1 MSTWINLCWACKANS
16 NTQKA
21 IEQVIKSHWVCVF
34 SSYTLNLVLQSPP
47 PKKKKTQANKPKEER
62 NLFSIFSV
70 SSKHSLT
77 PPQTAGLT
85 QDKPALAASGS
96 QSAQWLIDPAPE
108 PNVNKG
114 LTLLGCLKKKE
125 RKAQLCEVLVSG
137 AAGSP
142 PGPWQQIFSC
152 STHLQSWV
160 TRAELS
166 EVLKLPDLTVML
178 DYFKVKLC

>member
-1 MSTWINLCWACKANS
+1 MSTWINLCWAWKANS

-21 IEQVIKSHWVCVF
+21 IEQVPTNHLESV
-34 SSYTLNLVLQSPP
+34 SSPP
-47 PKKKKTQANKPKEER
+47 TLWIWCCKAPKKKTQANKPKEER

-77 PPQTAGLT
+77 PPQTAALT

-137 AAGSP
+137 AAGTP

>member
-1 MSTWINLCWACKANS
+1 MNKSLLGLQSKLKHA
-16 NTQKA
+16 
-21 IEQVIKSHWVCVF
+21 KSHRTGPDESPWVCVF
-34 SSYTLNLVLQSPP
+34 SSYTLNLVLQRKQPRQTNQ
-47 PKKKKTQANKPKEER
+47 KKKEIYF
-62 NLFSIFSV
+62 LFSL
-70 SSKHSLT
+70 SLPNT
-77 PPQTAGLT
+77 HLPPPQTATLT

-114 LTLLGCLKKKE
+114 LTLLGCLKKRE

-137 AAGSP
+137 AAGTP